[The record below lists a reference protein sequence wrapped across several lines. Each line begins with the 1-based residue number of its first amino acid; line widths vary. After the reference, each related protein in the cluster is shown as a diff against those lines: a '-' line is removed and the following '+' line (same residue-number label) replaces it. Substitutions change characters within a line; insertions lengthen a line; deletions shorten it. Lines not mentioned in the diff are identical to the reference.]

1 MQRKGRYQPVSIEIG
16 TCHAYNNNGDE
27 DSDNENDNTAMATM
41 MAMAET
47 EITPSALSSSMSLDE
62 ATSIASISAEE
73 TLFVK
78 RNKRRRRQQ
87 QQHNI
92 TIRFSIS
99 FWILGLL
106 NNTGYVIMIAAA
118 KSISEGGV
126 ALVFLAN
133 ILPALVV
140 KGTAPY
146 WFDYVS
152 YKTRITVA
160 TFLMVI
166 SFAVVASSSSSLPW
180 QLTGVAFT
188 SAQGALGEASLLAL
202 AGKIDGSI
210 ASSESNASNTED
222 ESNIRRRKQQRQR
235 QRQEV
240 VNGTIDNNQ
249 QCDIDDEDDVN
260 HSANINQND
269 EYIINNNDQNDQQ
282 HQQQRH
288 QQKQS
293 EEEEK
298 GRCLTGFSSGTGFAG
313 VFGFFWKWFWNK
325 WLGLSLSTTLWLAT
339 ILAVGYLFAY
349 RYVTYLQKQQ
359 KSIMTTTTTAAA
371 AATAAARELV
381 ESSQRQKIQKQCYRD
396 RIDGD
401 HEDIIVACCDNN
413 SNNNSNND
421 PEEVSSESSLFR
433 LNGNKTIDNN
443 NDYDNDDRNDDDN
456 NNSIEEKLDDETM
469 MVKEISTM
477 TGQQR
482 FHLVLSLWPYMIPLF
497 LVYLAEYT
505 LQSGTW
511 TAIGFPVTD
520 RESRDIF
527 YEYSNWMYQAGVF
540 FSRSSG
546 TFFLA
551 PMAVLWIMPILQVI
565 NVGIYW
571 AIAANQQHDANNYDD
586 SGGFFYGPTFL
597 YSAAFYTGLL
607 GGAVYIH
614 GYLRICRD
622 LPLAHREF
630 ALSATSLA
638 ECLGI
643 VVADF
648 FGLLVQACLY
658 RINNLEGA
666 VINCPSSFN

>member
-1 MQRKGRYQPVSIEIG
+1 MQRKGRYQRV
-16 TCHAYNNNGDE
+16 NDDGDE
-27 DSDNENDNTAMATM
+27 DNEDNDNDNTEM
-41 MAMAET
+41 MTTT
-47 EITPSALSSSMSLDE
+47 EVDIPSLGALSSSMALDDE
-62 ATSIASISAEE
+62 AASASSISAEE
-73 TLFVK
+73 TLLFVK
-78 RNKRRRRQQ
+78 QRNKRRRR
-87 QQHNI
+87 HNI
-92 TIRFSIS
+92 TIRLSVS

-160 TFLMVI
+160 SFLMVT
-166 SFAVVASSSSSLPW
+166 SFALIASSSSSLPW

-202 AGKIDGSI
+202 AGKIDGAI
-210 ASSESNASNTED
+210 AIAIAASESNNNTED
-222 ESNIRRRKQQRQR
+222 ENNTRRRKQQRQH
-235 QRQEV
+235 QQVV
-240 VNGTIDNNQ
+240 VNDTIGSHQ
-249 QCDIDDEDDVN
+249 QCDIDEENDVN
-260 HSANINQND
+260 HSANINQNV

-282 HQQQRH
+282 QQQQQQQH
-288 QQKQS
+288 QDAV
-293 EEEEK
+293 EEK

-339 ILAVGYLFAY
+339 ILAVLYLFAY

-359 KSIMTTTTTAAA
+359 QSIMTTVATTRTI
-371 AATAAARELV
+371 ELV
-381 ESSQRQKIQKQCYRD
+381 ESSQRQEEQKQRYRD
-396 RIDGD
+396 RVDDD
-401 HEDIIVACCDNN
+401 HEGIIARCDDNN
-413 SNNNSNND
+413 DNNNSNND
-421 PEEVSSESSLFR
+421 PEEEEEEVNNESSVIR
-433 LNGNKTIDNN
+433 LNENSTLDNNN
-443 NDYDNDDRNDDDN
+443 NDYDSDDRNDNN
-456 NNSIEEKLDDETM
+456 NNSNGIEDKLDVETM

-477 TGQQR
+477 NGRQR

-497 LVYLAEYT
+497 LVYVAEYT

-520 RESRDIF
+520 RESRDMF

-546 TFFLA
+546 SFFLA
-551 PMAVLWIMPILQVI
+551 PMAVLWLMPILQVI

-571 AIAANQQHDANNYDD
+571 AIAANQQHNNFDDNNGDD

-658 RINNLEGA
+658 RINDLEGA
-666 VINCPSSFN
+666 VISCPSSFN